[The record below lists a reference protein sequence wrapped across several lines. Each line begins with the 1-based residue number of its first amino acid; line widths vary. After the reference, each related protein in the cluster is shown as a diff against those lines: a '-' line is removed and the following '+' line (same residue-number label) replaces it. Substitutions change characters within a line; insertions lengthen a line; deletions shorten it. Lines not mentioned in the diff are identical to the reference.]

1 MGCKILSG
9 FKLTLSSVQEI
20 PILIGAL
27 GGKLQIRCSRR
38 VGFFTKDFIRQS
50 IKLVNVLN
58 RLDALTL
65 HCQDVSRHFASDLV
79 RLSLF
84 KILLTKYRDF
94 FREVELIF

>member
-1 MGCKILSG
+1 L
-9 FKLTLSSVQEI
+9 
-20 PILIGAL
+20 
-27 GGKLQIRCSRR
+27 
-38 VGFFTKDFIRQS
+38 FTEQSIRQS
-50 IKLVNVLN
+50 IKLFGALT

-65 HCQDVSRHFASDLV
+65 HCQDVSGHFASDLV